1 MKRAI
6 VTGAAGFVGCNLV
19 ECLLAHGYDVCAVVR
34 HGSAHNRRLL
44 ESEQLKLVYA
54 DMSDFGKLADIMN
67 DTADIFFHIAWAGGR
82 YNFVEQWQNV
92 EATLESLRSAK
103 ALGCKRFIAT
113 GSQAEYG
120 PQTELI
126 TEETLPHPIDA
137 YGSAKLATCIMSR
150 QLALDMDIEWIWGR
164 IFSVYGKY
172 EPRGRMLPDLIGSL
186 LKGESFSL
194 SAATQYWDYLY
205 SSDCAEALVA
215 LAERGKTGEIYNIAN
230 GEYRPLKE
238 FTEAIRRTVAPSKFL
253 SYGKEADVVYSL
265 QVTGEKLKCDT
276 GWRPIVAFE
285 DGISSMMRCWK

>member
-164 IFSVYGKY
+164 IFSVVSMN
-172 EPRGRMLPDLIGSL
+172 P
-186 LKGESFSL
+186 
-194 SAATQYWDYLY
+194 
-205 SSDCAEALVA
+205 V
-215 LAERGKTGEIYNIAN
+215 
-230 GEYRPLKE
+230 
-238 FTEAIRRTVAPSKFL
+238 
-253 SYGKEADVVYSL
+253 DVCCL
-265 QVTGEKLKCDT
+265 T
-276 GWRPIVAFE
+276 
-285 DGISSMMRCWK
+285 

>member
-19 ECLLAHGYDVCAVVR
+19 ECMLAHGYDVCAVVR

-150 QLALDMDIEWIWGR
+150 
-164 IFSVYGKY
+164 
-172 EPRGRMLPDLIGSL
+172 
-186 LKGESFSL
+186 
-194 SAATQYWDYLY
+194 
-205 SSDCAEALVA
+205 
-215 LAERGKTGEIYNIAN
+215 
-230 GEYRPLKE
+230 
-238 FTEAIRRTVAPSKFL
+238 
-253 SYGKEADVVYSL
+253 
-265 QVTGEKLKCDT
+265 
-276 GWRPIVAFE
+276 
-285 DGISSMMRCWK
+285 